1 MRKALVALG
10 TTLSLF
16 LSGCGPHFYK
26 PGIGPNQPAEITV
39 SAYTQDG
46 CFEELQ
52 EEARELKVE
61 VKLKDVQADL
71 GWQIF
76 VFPLYKGYRCTG
88 VVVQPK

>member
-1 MRKALVALG
+1 MRKAVVVLCAIMSLLVSA
-10 TTLSLF
+10 
-16 LSGCGPHFYK
+16 CGPRFYK
-26 PGIGPNQPAEITV
+26 PAIEPSQPAEIVV

-52 EEARELKVE
+52 EEARERNVQ

-76 VFPLYKGYRCTG
+76 LFPFYKGYRCTG
-88 VVVQPK
+88 VVVQSK